1 MKVISDKEVRVA
13 TLVGAVVLFAA
24 GVEREV
30 SEEIGLL
37 AMQMGAKEVSG
48 TAAEEEVVV
57 TADEPEVVIEEAPEE
72 EAAPEEVSAESAE
85 PDPDL
90 VAVMESLMSE
100 GDPENFKADGTPKA
114 SAVNKAAGRT
124 VSTLEREIAW
134 QEALNT

>member
-13 TLVGAVVLFAA
+13 TLGGAVVLFAA

-48 TAAEEEVVV
+48 TSMEEEVVV
-57 TADEPEVVIEEAPEE
+57 TADEPEMVIEEAPEK
-72 EAAPEEVSAESAE
+72 AAPEEVSAESAE

>member
-13 TLVGAVVLFAA
+13 TLGGAVVLFAA

-48 TAAEEEVVV
+48 TAAEEEV
-57 TADEPEVVIEEAPEE
+57 APEE
-72 EAAPEEVSAESAE
+72 GSAESAE